1 MYQLIIKIKCKTK
14 IIKIYKE
21 RVNMSAVR
29 KIDFLYESA
38 EQVELAFYKAFGQG
52 DFLLMESLFADSGV
66 SCTHPGNSTIIG
78 RKNVVDNW
86 EFILEGIP
94 ETIINRQ
101 LLSVTK
107 APGVEVHLVLE
118 SFVADELTGEM
129 SEVFSTN
136 VYVLQENG
144 WRLQMQHASL
154 PKQTSYSPEFF
165 YNENNVMSLQMSNSL
180 N

>member
-1 MYQLIIKIKCKTK
+1 
-14 IIKIYKE
+14 
-21 RVNMSAVR
+21 MSAVR

-38 EQVELAFYKAFGQG
+38 EQVELAFYKVFGEG
-52 DFLLMESLFADSGV
+52 DFLLMESLFADTGV

-86 EFILEGIP
+86 KFILEDIP
-94 ETIINRQ
+94 KTVINRQ
-101 LLSVTK
+101 LLSVTR
-107 APGVEVHLVLE
+107 AQDIEIHLVLE

-129 SEVFSTN
+129 SEVFATN
-136 VYVLQENG
+136 VYIRQEDG

-165 YNENNVMSLQMSNSL
+165 YNENNVMSMQMSTSL